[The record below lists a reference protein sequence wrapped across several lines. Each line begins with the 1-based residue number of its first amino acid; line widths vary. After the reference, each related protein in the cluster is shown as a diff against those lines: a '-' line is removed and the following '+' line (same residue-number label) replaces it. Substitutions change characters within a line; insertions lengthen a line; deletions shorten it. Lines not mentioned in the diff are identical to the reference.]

1 MRGVHCLTPEK
12 RPSVEDKKCKA
23 WQALMK
29 TNLGAFLS
37 SLVMF
42 VSVGIV
48 SVCERGASNSNEKKL
63 YTSDFF
69 PFWLFGVEREIL
81 FFHRHHSLTQKSLDA
96 RVLFIE

>member
-23 WQALMK
+23 LRALMK
-29 TNLGAFLS
+29 ANLGAFLS

-48 SVCERGASNSNEKKL
+48 SVCERGASKL
-63 YTSDFF
+63 
-69 PFWLFGVEREIL
+69 
-81 FFHRHHSLTQKSLDA
+81 
-96 RVLFIE
+96 